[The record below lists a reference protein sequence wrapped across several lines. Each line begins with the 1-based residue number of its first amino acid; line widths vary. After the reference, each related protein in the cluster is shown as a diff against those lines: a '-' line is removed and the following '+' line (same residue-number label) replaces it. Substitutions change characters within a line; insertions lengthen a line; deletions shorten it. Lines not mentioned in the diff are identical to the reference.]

1 MKDLIR
7 ETQDYKMVQGL
18 SAVEPWLCSVSV
30 KLFGILSRGSCMAK
44 WLNKLCLQHL
54 KYALLA
60 QWWCLTFSILWT
72 WECVHK
78 PICVCVHIYIY
89 ECVHSKV
96 DCLVSSFSYH
106 TNVRKWVL
114 YHTQDLVHH
123 QCIHQH
129 ISNSVLSHQGRASE
143 LLRVKLWVT
152 ISNTPTRKQVVVPS
166 GAGVVAPAW

>member
-1 MKDLIR
+1 
-7 ETQDYKMVQGL
+7 MVQGL

-129 ISNSVLSHQGRASE
+129 ISNSVLSHQGRSSE
-143 LLRVKLWVT
+143 LLRVKLWVQHP
-152 ISNTPTRKQVVVPS
+152 TPLPGNKLWCLQELEWLHLLAKTVSQLLL
-166 GAGVVAPAW
+166 AEHY